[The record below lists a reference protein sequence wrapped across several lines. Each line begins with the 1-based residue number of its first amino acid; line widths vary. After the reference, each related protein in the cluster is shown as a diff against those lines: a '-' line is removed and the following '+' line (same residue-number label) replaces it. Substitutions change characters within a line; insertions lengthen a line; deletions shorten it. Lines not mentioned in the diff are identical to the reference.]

1 MYNNG
6 NSSKNVTGASVVD
19 GTMESADY
27 PDNGLSG
34 DKIDGGIISNFQS
47 TGIDDNATSTAIT
60 IDANEKVFMGGSNLI
75 LGDGTSVTSFNLLRN
90 SANYIAATNA
100 AGYLVFRTGGSNER
114 MRILSSG
121 GITFNGDT
129 TSANA
134 LDDYEEGA
142 FTATLKGSTTDPTV
156 AVTTNGYYTKVGDT
170 VTVQGKFSNKDV
182 TGAAGNISISGLPF
196 TASASA
202 ISAGSVWGNR
212 SSDTNMVASTVVSSA
227 SISVFD
233 GIGNSVTWATAGA
246 STYWGFG
253 ITYKV

>member
-1 MYNNG
+1 MRI
-6 NSSKNVTGASVVD
+6 TA
-19 GTMESADY
+19 
-27 PDNGLSG
+27 NGL
-34 DKIDGGIISNFQS
+34 
-47 TGIDDNATSTAIT
+47 
-60 IDANEKVFMGGSNLI
+60 
-75 LGDGTSVTSFNLLRN
+75 
-90 SANYIAATNA
+90 
-100 AGYLVFRTGGSNER
+100 
-114 MRILSSG
+114 
-121 GITFNGDT
+121 TFNGDT
-129 TSANA
+129 AAANA